1 MATLFW
7 SSKEALLVFP
17 MFNRDLLKVF
27 DDSVLDAPPKEVQLG
42 ACRREPLELD
52 ALSTAKWVEE
62 LLAVAV
68 QARLVGHV
76 DREHLPSGRG
86 VGHVIVLGVVRHEPL
101 EFAKGDAL
109 AVPQNIVKLL
119 TILWY
124 IKKFREAG
132 QKKIRLA
139 H

>member
-7 SSKEALLVFP
+7 SSRAALLVFP

-42 ACRREPLELD
+42 TGGREPLELD
-52 ALSTAKWVEE
+52 ALGTAKWVEQ
-62 LLAVAV
+62 LLAVAI
-68 QARLVGHV
+68 QTRLVGHV

-86 VGHVIVLGVVRHEPL
+86 VCHVVVLGVVGYEPL

-109 AVPQNIVKLL
+109 AVSQNIVKFL

-124 IKKFREAG
+124 IKEFG
-132 QKKIRLA
+132 
-139 H
+139 